1 VNGKSVHSKQN
12 NCSTLALHA
21 MAATTTQQTEFQ
33 KNFRL
38 IVEKI
43 FNNWQNLRLAVEH
56 GMGGRNGQQV
66 RLCSF
71 HINYNF

>member
-1 VNGKSVHSKQN
+1 
-12 NCSTLALHA
+12 
-21 MAATTTQQTEFQ
+21 MAATSSLQTEFQ

-38 IVEKI
+38 IVERI

-66 RLCSF
+66 SRYFIYVLC
-71 HINYNF
+71 NF

>member
-1 VNGKSVHSKQN
+1 MNAQSVNTIGVVDVL
-12 NCSTLALHA
+12 TLFSNTETAHA
-21 MAATTTQQTEFQ
+21 MATAQQTEFQ

-43 FNNWQNLRLAVEH
+43 FNHWQNLRLAVEH

-66 RLCSF
+66 TSLF
-71 HINYNF
+71 H

>member
-1 VNGKSVHSKQN
+1 
-12 NCSTLALHA
+12 
-21 MAATTTQQTEFQ
+21 MAATQQTEFQ

-43 FNNWQNLRLAVEH
+43 FNHWQDLRLAVEH

-66 RLCSF
+66 GSYIPIKWAF
-71 HINYNF
+71 F